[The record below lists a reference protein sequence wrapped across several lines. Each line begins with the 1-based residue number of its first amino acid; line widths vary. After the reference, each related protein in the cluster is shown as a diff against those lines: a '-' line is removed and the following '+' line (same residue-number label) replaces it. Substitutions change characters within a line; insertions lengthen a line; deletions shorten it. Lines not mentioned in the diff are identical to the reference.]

1 MRLLLVED
9 DAMIGAAT
17 LKYLHQESYVVDWVQ
32 AVAEA
37 ELALGCEDYEIV
49 LLDLGLPD
57 GSGLQI
63 LKDLRSRGSKI
74 AVIILTARDA
84 VADRITGL
92 DIGADDYLVKPFDL
106 DELNARIRAVQRRR
120 QGRAE
125 VSLFYGYLQ
134 LNPVNHECLWK
145 GENVLLSVKEFS
157 LLQALMEHPNAV
169 LSRGQLEET
178 LYGWGE
184 EVESNS
190 IEVHI
195 HYLRKK
201 ISVNL
206 IKTIR
211 GVGYTLDSRS
221 L

>member
-1 MRLLLVED
+1 MRILLVED

-17 LKYLHQESYVVDWVQ
+17 LQYLRQESYVADWVQ
-32 AVAEA
+32 NIADA
-37 ELALGCEDYEIV
+37 ELALDCDDYEAV

-63 LKDLRSRGSKI
+63 LKNLRSRGSEI

-84 VADRITGL
+84 VADRISGL

-125 VSLFYGYLQ
+125 ASLSYGCLQ
-134 LNPVNHECLWK
+134 LNPVNHQCLWK
-145 GENVLLSVKEFS
+145 EEKIILSAKEFS
-157 LLQALMEHPNAV
+157 LLQALMEHPEAV
-169 LSRGQLEET
+169 ISRGQLEEK
-178 LYGWGE
+178 LYGWGDE
-184 EVESNS
+184 IESNS
-190 IEVHI
+190 VEVHI
-195 HYLRKK
+195 HHLRKK
-201 ISVNL
+201 ISPQL

-211 GVGYTLDSRS
+211 GVGYTIGVVE
-221 L
+221 